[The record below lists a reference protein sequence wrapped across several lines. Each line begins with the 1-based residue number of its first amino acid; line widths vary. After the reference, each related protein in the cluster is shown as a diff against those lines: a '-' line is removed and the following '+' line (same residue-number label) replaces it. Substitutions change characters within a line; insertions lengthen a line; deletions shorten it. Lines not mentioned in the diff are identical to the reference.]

1 MKHRQ
6 PTPLFIPPNTLRRPM
21 LVTWHHTIFIG
32 NGPSCNHSFTLL
44 VALHKACA
52 THSLV
57 PYRTHFPNPLPRGPE
72 RRVTHDVPHSPQS
85 SPRSPSFPSES
96 LFLSITPPAVART
109 CWRTRWGAPCDAV
122 GHTADISASHAPS
135 LGPTG
140 WRPGLEAG
148 ACLASTHFPRN
159 SRSHVR
165 AAFCLVPG
173 PADRYR
179 RPRPPNTRAMTFA
192 LTAQIYTPVTR
203 WPLRSY
209 RPRGNRALGTLISR
223 EPHPIPRSSAK
234 FWLAAD
240 FAGSRDTHTREI
252 GCSCRRILL
261 TQCGAPVLGAAAH
274 C

>member
-1 MKHRQ
+1 
-6 PTPLFIPPNTLRRPM
+6 M

-159 SRSHVR
+159 SRTHVQ

-179 RPRPPNTRAMTFA
+179 RPRPPNTRAHDVRADRSDLHASHKVA
-192 LTAQIYTPVTR
+192 LA
-203 WPLRSY
+203 
-209 RPRGNRALGTLISR
+209 LISA
-223 EPHPIPRSSAK
+223 P
-234 FWLAAD
+234 W
-240 FAGSRDTHTREI
+240 
-252 GCSCRRILL
+252 
-261 TQCGAPVLGAAAH
+261 QQGARYPNIARTPPDPSFL